1 MSDSTRNDRDPTA
14 TIVGIDEAGYGPLL
28 GPLVVSA
35 VAFDVPASL
44 LGSAQ
49 DGGDGPDLWKI
60 LSATIARKPN
70 LRRPRLAVAD
80 SKLLH
85 GKVET
90 PTGVGL
96 LERAALTFLAV
107 ADRRPTTLRGLL
119 RVVCPDVLPA
129 LAEYPWYTAADIEL
143 PVDCSPGDIATQANA
158 LRGNM
163 TGTGVRFLGAWVEVL
178 PEGHF
183 NRLVG
188 ATHNKAVVLFTQNA
202 RLMQR
207 IADRLGHRTL
217 HIWADRHGGR
227 TSYLRPLMRAFDDAQ
242 LEVVDESPERSSYR
256 LTRPCGCWNLRFVTK
271 GETRHLPIAL
281 ASIFSK
287 YIRELFMACFNR
299 YWCGQMPD
307 LRPTAGYSQDGRRF
321 LSDIGSILERQGLDR
336 TRLVRLL

>member
-1 MSDSTRNDRDPTA
+1 MPDDTDNHGEATA

-35 VAFDVPASL
+35 VAFEVPASTMPPA
-44 LGSAQ
+44 G
-49 DGGDGPDLWKI
+49 DGGAPDLWKL
-60 LSATIARKPN
+60 LSATVTRKPD
-70 LRRPRLAVAD
+70 RRNPRLAVAD

-90 PTGVGL
+90 PSGVGL

-107 ADRRPTTLRGLL
+107 ANRRPATLRGLL
-119 RVVCPDVLPA
+119 RVVAPDAVPA
-129 LAEYPWYTAADIEL
+129 LTEYPWYATADIEL
-143 PVDCSPGDIATQANA
+143 PVDCSPGDVATQASA
-158 LRGNM
+158 LGGDMRSA
-163 TGTGVRFLGAWVEVL
+163 GVRFLGAWVEVL

-188 ATHNKAVVLFTQNA
+188 ATRNKAVVLFTQNA

-207 IADRLGHRTL
+207 IADRLGRRTL
-217 HIWADRHGGR
+217 HIRADRHGGR
-227 TSYLRPLMRAFDDAQ
+227 TSYLRPLMKAFDDAQ
-242 LEVVDESPERSSYR
+242 IEVLDESADRSGYR
-256 LTRPCGCWNLRFVTK
+256 LRRPCGGWDLWFVTK
-271 GETRHLPIAL
+271 GETHHLPIAL

-287 YIRELFMACFNR
+287 YLRELFMASFNR

-321 LSDIGSILERQGLDR
+321 LADIGSLLARQGLDR
-336 TRLVRLL
+336 DRLVRRL